1 VIAATRARTI
11 VGMTTAAP
19 PPPWRRLA
27 RGLLSLTVLCTA
39 IAAFLAVL
47 DGHFGAK
54 LVYSFAIGLCCWAVV
69 DGGRALLQ
77 RLRRRRG
84 TDDGHTGW
92 PGLVLLIV
100 AGAAL
105 GPALG
110 LWIADVLTGGQSA
123 PLWRWD
129 SRATQ
134 ITMAVTLLAILVS
147 VLVSRAQDIAA
158 AQALRAQTA
167 QREAAEAQLRL
178 LQSQLEP
185 HMLFNTLANLRV
197 LIGLDPTRA
206 QAMLDRLIAFLRS
219 TLAASRASEH
229 ALADE
234 FARLDD
240 YLALMQVRMGARLRV
255 ALDLP
260 PALAA
265 LQVPPLLLQ
274 PLVENAIRHGLE
286 GHVDGGTIT
295 VTATRDGR
303 RLRLCVD
310 DDGLGYQP
318 GATRSAPAASAG
330 GGFGLTQVRER
341 LAARY
346 GAGAQFDIGPGP
358 DGRGTRACIHLPL
371 DDTP

>member
-1 VIAATRARTI
+1 
-11 VGMTTAAP
+11 MTPTALSAP
-19 PPPWRRLA
+19 RRRLT
-27 RGLLSLTVLCTA
+27 RGLLSLVVLCTV

-47 DGHFGAK
+47 DGHFGIK
-54 LVYSFAIGLCCWAVV
+54 LVYSFAIGLSCWAVT

-77 RLRRRRG
+77 RVAHRRG
-84 TDDGHTGW
+84 TADAPRMGW
-92 PGLVLLIV
+92 PSLLLLIV

-105 GPALG
+105 GPLLG
-110 LWIADVLTGGQSA
+110 MWIGDALTGGQSI
-123 PLWRWD
+123 PLWRWN

-134 ITMAVTLLAILVS
+134 ITLAVTLLAIVVS

-158 AQALRAQTA
+158 AEALRAEVA

-197 LIGLDPTRA
+197 LIGLDTARA

-229 ALADE
+229 ALGDE

-240 YLALMQVRMGARLRV
+240 YLALMQVRMGARLQV
-255 ALDLP
+255 CLDLP

-274 PLVENAIRHGLE
+274 PLVENAIKHGLE
-286 GHVDGGTIT
+286 SHVDGGTLS
-295 VTATRDGR
+295 VSASREDH

-310 DDGLGYQP
+310 DDGLGLSSGLPATLP
-318 GATRSAPAASAG
+318 GT
-330 GGFGLTQVRER
+330 GFGLAQVRER

-346 GAGAQFDIGPGP
+346 GTRAQFTLETGPG
-358 DGRGTRACIHLPL
+358 GRGTRACIHLPL
-371 DDTP
+371 DDEPQ